1 MYKAGVL
8 VSPEEIKIEKR
19 QEPILDDNEVLVKV
33 KFAGIC
39 GTDLAIFSGNYR
51 VPLPLVLGH
60 EFSGEIIEVGNKVEK
75 GLKGKRVVG
84 TNSISC
90 KIRYGRQL

>member
-1 MYKAGVL
+1 M

-84 TNSISC
+84 ANSISC
-90 KIRYGRQL
+90 KIRHERQL

>member
-39 GTDLAIFSGNYR
+39 GTDLAIFSENYR

-84 TNSISC
+84 ANSISC

>member
-39 GTDLAIFSGNYR
+39 GTDLAIFSGIYR

-84 TNSISC
+84 ANSISY
-90 KIRYGRQL
+90 KIRHERQL

>member
-1 MYKAGVL
+1 L

-84 TNSISC
+84 ANSISC

>member
-84 TNSISC
+84 ANSISC

>member
-39 GTDLAIFSGNYR
+39 GTDLAIFSGIYR

-75 GLKGKRVVG
+75 GLKGKRVVRA
-84 TNSISC
+84 NSISC
-90 KIRYGRQL
+90 KIRHERQL

>member
-33 KFAGIC
+33 KFTGIC

-60 EFSGEIIEVGNKVEK
+60 EFSGEIVEVGNKVEK

-84 TNSISC
+84 AYPVSYNL
-90 KIRYGRQL
+90 KYERQL

>member
-75 GLKGKRVVG
+75 GLNCRGKL
-84 TNSISC
+84 
-90 KIRYGRQL
+90 Y

>member
-1 MYKAGVL
+1 M

-84 TNSISC
+84 ANSISC